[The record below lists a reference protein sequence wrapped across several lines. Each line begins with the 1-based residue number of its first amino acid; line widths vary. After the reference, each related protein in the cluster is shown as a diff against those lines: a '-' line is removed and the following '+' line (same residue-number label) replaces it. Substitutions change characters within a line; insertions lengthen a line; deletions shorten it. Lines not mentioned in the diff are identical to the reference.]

1 MRLPEIC
8 IKRPVFAFVLSAVI
22 VLCGL
27 LSMHYVKVQFEPT
40 TFQPVM
46 TVVTDYQGAS
56 ATVVEREVTER
67 VVAAVSGTEGLA
79 YVEANSRQGRSTVTL
94 NFGEISQ
101 NEFVTAQS
109 QIIREVSRVRLPD
122 NADNPVIRQQ
132 SSNTRIVFIGFNDVR
147 RSPAD
152 VASYVADTIQKR
164 MAQIPGV
171 ADVVVFANRSAL
183 RIELNPDA
191 LSRYDIQPSQIVQ
204 KINAYNQSTAAG
216 QLITQENMYTIN
228 LDGVLSHIHDFEQL
242 VIATKDGHKIRLDQ
256 LARVYIGSMTIRN
269 PAIGMVA
276 GKPGVVMAISQS
288 AGANPITVADT
299 VIQTLDEL
307 KPSLPTGMHAEV
319 LLNVSIG
326 LQDALAAVSSTI
338 FQAVILVSLVTF
350 LFLGRWRAAL
360 VPIVT
365 IPVCLIGVFILL
377 WPLGFSINMMT
388 LLALVLA
395 VGLVVDDA
403 IVVLENIYRHIQEGR
418 HAIDAAIIGTKEIIF
433 AVIGTTIA
441 LIAVYVPLAFMQ
453 GVSAVYFREFAF
465 TLGACVVISSFIALT
480 LSPMMCGRMLGGV
493 GETRY
498 EQWVHKIFNHFANG
512 YRCLLSLVISLKYW
526 VLVLFAMLIVAGGV
540 LYQKLPK
547 ELQPQDTMGVIT
559 MTLQGDSA
567 MTSEYMFEKL
577 AEVQEKIGAER
588 VFTKTFGFVH
598 ENNEGLRARAFN
610 VLPKEQ
616 IRNATE
622 ISQNINRAIRQ
633 VDGISG
639 NAFVVPLSTIARSA
653 GVGSIQFYVLG
664 MMEKEVLIEQAQ
676 ALVSMLNEMPQVQ
689 GATLARQSEV
699 IEFDLVP
706 NIERIESLGVDYA
719 DIQSLLSVMM
729 SGSRL
734 SSDYQSL
741 GQSYPIIMQMGRH
754 NMRQFNILDQLYIK
768 NSDDEK
774 IALSRLLT
782 VEPMV
787 KRPSIDSYNQ
797 LSAVPVTVGVAP
809 NASYGDVVAMIS
821 AITPTI
827 YPGLSVAYYGE
838 AREMLQSNANMF
850 LVFMAG
856 LLFIYLILAAL
867 FESFRDPLIILLTVP
882 VCIVGALWGLALM
895 GGSLNIYTEIG
906 LITLIALVSKHGILI
921 VQFANTRLEQGC
933 SVIEAVIDGAATR
946 LRPIMMTAATMVF
959 GALPLLYT
967 IGIGE
972 NARQQIGM
980 VIVAGMILGTIF
992 SLFVIPVA
1000 YVLLKRK
1007 GLMR

>member
-56 ATVVEREVTER
+56 TSVVEKEVTEK

-122 NADNPVIRQQ
+122 NADSPIIRQQ
-132 SSNTRIVFIGFNDVR
+132 SSNTRIVYIGFTDAR
-147 RSPAD
+147 RSVAD
-152 VASYVADTIQKR
+152 IASYVTDTIQKR

-191 LSRYDIQPSQIVQ
+191 LSRYDIQPNEIIQ
-204 KINAYNQSTAAG
+204 KINTYNQSTAAG

-228 LDGVLSHIHDFEQL
+228 LDGSLNHLSDFEQL
-242 VIATKDGHKIRLDQ
+242 VIANRDGQKIRLSQ

-269 PAIGMVA
+269 PAIGMVS
-276 GKPGVVMAISQS
+276 GKPGVVMAVSQS
-288 AGANPITVADT
+288 AGANPISVAQS
-299 VIQTLDEL
+299 VKETLGEFV
-307 KPSLPTGMHAEV
+307 PSLPVGMHAEI
-319 LLNVSIG
+319 LLDVTVG
-326 LQDALAAVSSTI
+326 LQDALKSVASTI

-418 HAIDAAIIGTKEIIF
+418 HAIDAAILGTREIVF

-441 LIAVYVPLAFMQ
+441 LIAVYVPLTFMQ

-465 TLGACVVISSFIALT
+465 TLGACVVISSFVALT
-480 LSPMMCGRMLGGV
+480 LSPMMCGRTLGGV
-493 GETRY
+493 GESRY
-498 EQWVHKIFNHFANG
+498 EQWVHRVFERFSG
-512 YRCLLSLVISLKYW
+512 FYRRLLSFVLSLKYW
-526 VLVLFAMLIVAGGV
+526 VLVIFMMLIVLGGV
-540 LYQKLPK
+540 LYKNVPK
-547 ELQPQDTMGVIT
+547 ELQPSDTMGVIT
-559 MTLQGDSA
+559 MTLQGDGSA
-567 MTSEYMFEKL
+567 TSEYMFEKL
-577 AEVQEKIGAER
+577 AEVQDKIGAEQL
-588 VFTKTFGFVH
+588 FAQSFGFVH
-598 ENNEGLRARAFN
+598 ENNQGLRARAFN
-610 VLPKEQ
+610 VLPREQ
-616 IRNATE
+616 IGHASE
-622 ISQNINRAIRQ
+622 IAQQINRAIRQ
-633 VDGISG
+633 IDGIDG

-653 GVGSIQFYVLG
+653 GAGSIEFYVLG
-664 MMEKEVLIEQAQ
+664 MMNTDVLVDQSQ
-676 ALVSMLNEMPQVQ
+676 RLVDILNEMPQVER
-689 GATLARQSEV
+689 ATLARQSEV
-699 IEFDLVP
+699 VEFDLIPDV
-706 NIERIESLGVDYA
+706 ERIEALGLNYA
-719 DIQSLLSVMM
+719 DIQSVLNVMM
-729 SGSRL
+729 SGTRL
-734 SSDYQSL
+734 NSDYQVL
-741 GQSYPIIMQMGRH
+741 GQSYPIMMQMSRA
-754 NMRQFNILDQLYIK
+754 NMRQFTILDHLYVK
-768 NSDDEK
+768 NDQGDQV
-774 IALSRLLT
+774 ALSRVLS
-782 VEPMV
+782 VKPMV
-787 KRPSIDSYNQ
+787 KRPSIDTYNQ

-809 NASYGDVVAMIS
+809 NASYGDVVAMI
-821 AITPTI
+821 AALTPTV

-838 AREMLQSNANMF
+838 AREMLQSNANML
-850 LVFMAG
+850 LVFLAG

-882 VCIVGALWGLALM
+882 VCIVGALWGLSVM

-906 LITLIALVSKHGILI
+906 LITLVALVSKHGILI
-921 VQFANTRLEQGC
+921 VQFANTRLSQGC

-967 IGIGE
+967 MGIGE

-1000 YVLLKRK
+1000 YLLLKRR
-1007 GLMR
+1007 LS